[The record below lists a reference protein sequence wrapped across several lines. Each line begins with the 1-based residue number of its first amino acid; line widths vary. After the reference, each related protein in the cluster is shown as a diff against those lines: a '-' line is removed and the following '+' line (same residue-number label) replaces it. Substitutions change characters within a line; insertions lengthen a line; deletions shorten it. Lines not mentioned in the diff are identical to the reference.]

1 MIIEIATFSIV
12 VDKSSE
18 FEHAFVAARRVITQA
33 EGCGA
38 VAMHRSIENPGRF
51 VLTVEWPSVAHH
63 MEKFRTSPLFQE
75 WRRILGPFFAAA
87 PTVEHFSLIG

>member
-1 MIIEIATFSIV
+1 MIIEIATFSILA
-12 VDKSSE
+12 DKGAD
-18 FEHAFVAARRVITQA
+18 FEQAFATARSVITQA

-38 VAMHRSIENPGRF
+38 VAMHRSIETPGRF
-51 VLTVEWPSVAHH
+51 VLTVQWPSVAHH

-87 PTVEHFSLIG
+87 PTVEHFTVVA